1 MPHRHLQQPQMM
13 YKIDNTDLASKA
25 AAYVSAID
33 ANSIFVEQ
41 RIENAYKDAWRQCE
55 KHFGIMDYNDAS
67 KTDEKK
73 RCTRC
78 GKLRH
83 VGNFYR
89 NPRYSMRLDC
99 YCKSCRKELRIRYIE
114 RKDAKVLRRD
124 EH

>member
-1 MPHRHLQQPQMM
+1 MPHRHLKPRKM
-13 YKIDNTDLASKA
+13 YKIDNTDLARKA

-83 VGNFYR
+83 VGNFYK
-89 NPRYSMRLDC
+89 NPRYAMRLDC
-99 YCKSCRKELRIRYIE
+99 YCKACRKELRIRYIE

>member
-1 MPHRHLQQPQMM
+1 MPHRHLKPRKM

-25 AAYVSAID
+25 AAYVSTH
-33 ANSIFVEQ
+33 SIFVEL
-41 RIENAYKDAWRQCE
+41 RIEDAYMDAWRQCE
-55 KHFGIMDYNDAS
+55 KHFGIVDYNDAS

-89 NPRYSMRLDC
+89 NPRYAMRLDC
-99 YCKSCRKELRIRYIE
+99 YCKACRKALRIRYIE
-114 RKDAKVLRRD
+114 RKDEKVLRRD

>member
-1 MPHRHLQQPQMM
+1 M

-25 AAYVSAID
+25 EAYVSTQ
-33 ANSIFVEQ
+33 NEGLVFVQQ
-41 RIENAYKDAWRQCE
+41 RIENAYMDAWRQCE
-55 KHFGIMDYNDAS
+55 KHFGIMEYNDAS

-83 VGNFYR
+83 VGNFYKS
-89 NPRYSMRLDC
+89 PRYAMRLDC
-99 YCKSCRKELRIRYIE
+99 YCKSCRKALRIRYIE
-114 RKDAKVLRRD
+114 SKDAKVLRRD

>member
-1 MPHRHLQQPQMM
+1 MPHRHLKPRKM
-13 YKIDNTDLASKA
+13 YKIDNTDLARKA
-25 AAYVSAID
+25 AAYVSTID

-83 VGNFYR
+83 VGNFYK

-99 YCKSCRKELRIRYIE
+99 YCKACRKELRIRYIE

>member
-1 MPHRHLQQPQMM
+1 MPHRHLKPRKM

-25 AAYVSAID
+25 AAYVSTID

-83 VGNFYR
+83 VGNFYK
-89 NPRYSMRLDC
+89 NPRYAMRLDC
-99 YCKSCRKELRIRYIE
+99 YCKACRKELRIRYIE
-114 RKDAKVLRRD
+114 RKDAKVLR
-124 EH
+124 

>member
-1 MPHRHLQQPQMM
+1 MPHRHLKPQMM
-13 YKIDNTDLASKA
+13 YKIDNTDLINKA
-25 AAYVSAID
+25 AAYISATD
-33 ANSIFVEQ
+33 ADGIFVEQ

-73 RCTRC
+73 RCSRC

-83 VGNFYR
+83 VGNFYK

-99 YCKSCRKELRIRYIE
+99 YCKACRKELRIRYIE
-114 RKDAKVLRRD
+114 RKDAEVLRRD

>member
-1 MPHRHLQQPQMM
+1 MPHRHLKPRKM
-13 YKIDNTDLASKA
+13 YKIDNTDLARKA
-25 AAYVSAID
+25 AAYVSTID

-83 VGNFYR
+83 VGNFYK
-89 NPRYSMRLDC
+89 NPRYAMRLDC
-99 YCKSCRKELRIRYIE
+99 YCKACRKELRIRYIE
-114 RKDAKVLRRD
+114 RKDEKVLRRD

>member
-1 MPHRHLQQPQMM
+1 M

-25 AAYVSAID
+25 AAYVSATNAD
-33 ANSIFVEQ
+33 YIFVEQ
-41 RIENAYKDAWRQCE
+41 RIEDAYKDAWRQCE
-55 KHFGIMDYNDAS
+55 KHFGIVDYNDAS

-73 RCTRC
+73 RCSRC

-89 NPRYSMRLDC
+89 NPSYSMGLDC
-99 YCKSCRKELRIRYIE
+99 YYKACRKELRIRYIE

-124 EH
+124 ER

>member
-1 MPHRHLQQPQMM
+1 M
-13 YKIDNTDLASKA
+13 YKIDNTDLARKA
-25 AAYVSAID
+25 AAYVSATYAD
-33 ANSIFVEQ
+33 RVFVEL
-41 RIENAYKDAWRQCE
+41 RIEDAYMDAWRQCE
-55 KHFGIMDYNDAS
+55 KHFGIMDYDDAS

-73 RCTRC
+73 RCSRC

-99 YCKSCRKELRIRYIE
+99 YCKSCRKALRIRYIE
-114 RKDAKVLRRD
+114 QKDAKVLRRD

>member
-1 MPHRHLQQPQMM
+1 MPHRHLKPRKM
-13 YKIDNTDLASKA
+13 YKIDNTDLARKA
-25 AAYVSAID
+25 AAYVSTID
-33 ANSIFVEQ
+33 ANSIFVQQ
-41 RIENAYKDAWRQCE
+41 RIEHAYKDAWRQCE
-55 KHFGIMDYNDAS
+55 KHFGIVDYNDAS

-89 NPRYSMRLDC
+89 SPRYAMRLDC
-99 YCKSCRKELRIRYIE
+99 YCKACRKELRIRYIE

>member
-1 MPHRHLQQPQMM
+1 MM
-13 YKIDNTDLASKA
+13 YKIDNTDLARKA

-33 ANSIFVEQ
+33 ANSIFIEQ

-83 VGNFYR
+83 VGNFYK

-99 YCKSCRKELRIRYIE
+99 YCKACRKELRIHYIE

>member
-1 MPHRHLQQPQMM
+1 MPHRHLKPRKM

-25 AAYVSAID
+25 AAYVSTID

-83 VGNFYR
+83 VGNFYK

-99 YCKSCRKELRIRYIE
+99 YCKACRKELRIRYIE
-114 RKDAKVLRRD
+114 RKDAKVLR
-124 EH
+124 

>member
-1 MPHRHLQQPQMM
+1 MPHRHLKPRKMF
-13 YKIDNTDLASKA
+13 KIDNTDLARKA
-25 AAYVSAID
+25 ASYVSTQD
-33 ANSIFVEQ
+33 ADLLHVEQ
-41 RIENAYKDAWRQCE
+41 RIEDAYMDAWRQCE
-55 KHFGIMDYNDAS
+55 KHFGIVDYNDAS
-67 KTDEKK
+67 KMDEKK

-83 VGNFYR
+83 VGNFYK
-89 NPRYSMRLDC
+89 NPRYAMRLDC

>member
-1 MPHRHLQQPQMM
+1 MM

-25 AAYVSAID
+25 AAYVSTID

-83 VGNFYR
+83 VGNFYKS
-89 NPRYSMRLDC
+89 PRYAMRLDC
-99 YCKSCRKELRIRYIE
+99 YCKACRKELRIRYIE
-114 RKDAKVLRRD
+114 RKDEKVLRRD

>member
-1 MPHRHLQQPQMM
+1 MM
-13 YKIDNTDLASKA
+13 YKIDNTDLARKA

-33 ANSIFVEQ
+33 ANSIFIEQ

-83 VGNFYR
+83 VGNFYK
-89 NPRYSMRLDC
+89 NTRYAMRLDC
-99 YCKSCRKELRIRYIE
+99 YCKACRKELRIRYIE

>member
-1 MPHRHLQQPQMM
+1 MPHRHLKPRKM
-13 YKIDNTDLASKA
+13 YKIDNTDLARKA
-25 AAYVSAID
+25 AAYVSTQD
-33 ANSIFVEQ
+33 ADLLSVEQ

-55 KHFGIMDYNDAS
+55 KHFGIVDYNDAS

-89 NPRYSMRLDC
+89 SPRYAMRLDC
-99 YCKSCRKELRIRYIE
+99 YCKACRKELRIRYIE
-114 RKDAKVLRRD
+114 RKDAKVLR
-124 EH
+124 

>member
-1 MPHRHLQQPQMM
+1 MPHRHLKPRKM
-13 YKIDNTDLASKA
+13 YKIDNIDLARKA
-25 AAYVSAID
+25 ATYVAAID

-55 KHFGIMDYNDAS
+55 KHFGIVDYNDAS

-83 VGNFYR
+83 VGNFYK
-89 NPRYSMRLDC
+89 NPRYAMRLDC
-99 YCKSCRKELRIRYIE
+99 YCKACRKELRIRYIE